1 MHGWRPLVLVG
12 LALLFLGQACT
23 SEPPQEKAARQLE
36 RARQAWLAGNYTQAE
51 ADYQHYLQTFA
62 QGAGRVEAWR
72 RLIDIS
78 LIVWGNPA
86 AAVPLL
92 DAARLEVD
100 PDDPALV
107 DLLVTTVDVALQ
119 MENTAKALDV
129 LQTLGARTDLSP
141 DQRIWVAL
149 HREQAYAKRHD
160 LPAARQSLEGCRQMD
175 LPPATTAPCSLRL
188 AGLLATSGQ
197 PEQAAVIWQSVLQ
210 DETVAPKW
218 RAQAGFALAEA
229 AEAHRDKNTARQ
241 LYETIKDWYP
251 NPMVIQRK
259 LDYLAK

>member
-1 MHGWRPLVLVG
+1 MYGWRQLVLVG

-36 RARQAWLAGNYTQAE
+36 RARQAWLAGNYAQAE
-51 ADYQHYLQTFA
+51 TDYQHYLQTFA

-72 RLIDIS
+72 RLIDIA

-92 DAARLEVD
+92 DAARLEVG

-107 DLLVTTVDVALQ
+107 DLLVMTVDVALQ

-129 LQTLGARTDLSP
+129 LQELGARKNLSP

-149 HREQAYAKRHD
+149 HREQAYAKRLD
-160 LPAARQSLEGCRQMD
+160 LPAARQSLEACREMD
-175 LPPATTAPCSLRL
+175 LPATATAPCSLRL
-188 AGLLATSGQ
+188 ASLLATSGRQ
-197 PEQAAVIWQSVLQ
+197 DQASVIWQSVLQ
-210 DETVAPKW
+210 DGTVAPKW

-229 AEAHRDKNTARQ
+229 AEARRDKDTARR
-241 LYETIKDWYP
+241 LYKTIKDWYP

-259 LDYLAK
+259 LDFLAK